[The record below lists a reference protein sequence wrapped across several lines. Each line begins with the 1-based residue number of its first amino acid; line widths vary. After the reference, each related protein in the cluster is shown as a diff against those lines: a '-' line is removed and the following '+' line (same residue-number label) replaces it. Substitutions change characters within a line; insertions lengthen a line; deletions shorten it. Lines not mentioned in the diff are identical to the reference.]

1 MATILVSGC
10 LLGNECRYKG
20 DGCRCEKVL
29 KLAETHTLI
38 AVCPEQMG
46 GLATPRDPS
55 ERVGDRVLSC
65 KGADVTEQFQKGAET
80 ALYLAKLNQADFAI
94 FKANSPSC
102 GKGTIYDGTF
112 SGGKTAGNG
121 VTADLFIKNGIP
133 VFTEDEEWPL

>member
-29 KLAETHTLI
+29 KLTETHTLI

-121 VTADLFIKNGIP
+121 VTADLFLKNGIP